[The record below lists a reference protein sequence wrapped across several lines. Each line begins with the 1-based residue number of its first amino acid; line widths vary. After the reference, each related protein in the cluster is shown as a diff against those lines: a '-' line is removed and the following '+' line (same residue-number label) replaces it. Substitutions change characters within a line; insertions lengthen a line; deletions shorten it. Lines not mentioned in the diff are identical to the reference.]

1 MRKPRFR
8 ALLLAALTGLVAQ
21 PLMSQTNLTDAAR
34 RLAKAELPPPFSA
47 PQSEGDWNL
56 KRKQIR
62 AQLWELLGK
71 LPPRPKV
78 PQVQL
83 VSREERPEY
92 IVEKFQFDNL
102 AGAIVPGYL
111 IIPKRLAGGPCPGW
125 MII

>member
-21 PLMSQTNLTDAAR
+21 PLMSQTM
-34 RLAKAELPPPFSA
+34 
-47 PQSEGDWNL
+47 
-56 KRKQIR
+56 
-62 AQLWELLGK
+62 GK